1 MSTVIKAG
9 ERNLA
14 VQSVAFNFDDMATK
28 AKEYLAKIQAEAGQI
43 IAKAKA
49 EAVVIKKQAEVEGKR
64 QGQAAIEQTVKTQLA
79 AQLGT
84 LLPALKQTITDIGH
98 AKHAWLTHWEKSG
111 IHVAAAIASRVIRR
125 ELAQAPDIPLA
136 LVREALEL
144 AAGNSQLRI
153 HLNPE
158 DHKALAPQID
168 MVVKEMAP
176 LASAEV
182 IADPKITRGGCRV
195 ETRFG
200 AIDQQFEAQLARIEE
215 ELT

>member
-9 ERNLA
+9 QHNLA
-14 VQSVAFNFDDMATK
+14 VQSVAFNFDDMANK
-28 AKEYLAKIQAEAGQI
+28 AKEYLAKVQAEAGQI

-98 AKHAWLTHWEKSG
+98 AKHAWLSHWEKSG
-111 IHVAAAIASRVIRR
+111 IQVAAAIASRVIRR
-125 ELAQAPDIPLA
+125 ELTKTPDIPVA
-136 LVREALEL
+136 LVREAMEL

-153 HLNPE
+153 YLNPE
-158 DHKALAPQID
+158 DHKTLAPQID
-168 MVVKEMAP
+168 MVVKEVAP

-182 IADPKITRGGCRV
+182 VADPKVTRGGCRI

-200 AIDQQFEAQLARIEE
+200 TIDQQFEAQLARIEE